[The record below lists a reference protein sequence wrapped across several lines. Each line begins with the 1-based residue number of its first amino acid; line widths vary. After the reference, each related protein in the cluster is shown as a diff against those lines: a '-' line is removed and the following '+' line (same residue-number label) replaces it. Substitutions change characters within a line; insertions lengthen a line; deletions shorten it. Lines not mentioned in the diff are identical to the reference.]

1 MESAIYHYNNTE
13 ESSDEELEDS
23 SWMNLLEE
31 EEKDYKSFY
40 KENIDVIKLFFT
52 YVDSDNK
59 IYYIKKDNLLID
71 NNTIGKEELIHL
83 LKKNKNHNNKQHKLI
98 SILQYNIDLEPDDV
112 LNYLKFKEK
121 YNFLTIVSQIN
132 DILWND
138 TISIFKNLN
147 SLHIVYYEEPK
158 KKSSSTKKVYI
169 RNTKLKR
176 KKHTRKRT

>member
-59 IYYIKKDNLLID
+59 IYYVKKDNLLID

-83 LKKNKNHNNKQHKLI
+83 LKKK
-98 SILQYNIDLEPDDV
+98 
-112 LNYLKFKEK
+112 
-121 YNFLTIVSQIN
+121 
-132 DILWND
+132 
-138 TISIFKNLN
+138 
-147 SLHIVYYEEPK
+147 
-158 KKSSSTKKVYI
+158 
-169 RNTKLKR
+169 
-176 KKHTRKRT
+176 

>member
-52 YVDSDNK
+52 YVDGDNK
-59 IYYIKKDNLLID
+59 IYYVKKDNLLID

-83 LKKNKNHNNKQHKLI
+83 LKKNKNHNNK
-98 SILQYNIDLEPDDV
+98 
-112 LNYLKFKEK
+112 
-121 YNFLTIVSQIN
+121 
-132 DILWND
+132 
-138 TISIFKNLN
+138 
-147 SLHIVYYEEPK
+147 
-158 KKSSSTKKVYI
+158 
-169 RNTKLKR
+169 
-176 KKHTRKRT
+176 